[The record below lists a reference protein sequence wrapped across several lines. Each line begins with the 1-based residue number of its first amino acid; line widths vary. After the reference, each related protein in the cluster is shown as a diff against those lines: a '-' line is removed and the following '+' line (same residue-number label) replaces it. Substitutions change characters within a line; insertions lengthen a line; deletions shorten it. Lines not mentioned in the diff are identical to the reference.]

1 MSALSKISALG
12 YDVDR
17 VLNFNTGLVKSNG
30 KNFIKGNAII
40 KLKVNN
46 LKI

>member
-1 MSALSKISALG
+1 MG

-17 VLNFNTGLVKSNG
+17 VLKFYTGLVKNNG
-30 KNFIKGNAII
+30 KNFIKENAII